1 VVSPRARR
9 HAAQAACARG
19 LRTRR
24 AAWLCTTARSGI
36 GYEGKRPKRDARLAK
51 ALRGVAKRY
60 PQWGYRLAGG
70 FLQQRGWQV
79 NLKRIHRVW
88 RQCGLQVPIRKPRK
102 KVVTGATLQPT
113 AKTKN
118 DVWSWDFVHDVT
130 TAGEPFRCLT
140 VKDEATCFCLAIEVD
155 RSFSHQRVI
164 AVLKRLLV
172 LYGRPRYVRS
182 DNGPELMAQPLLT
195 FFKDQGITP
204 SRITPGKPWQNGSNE
219 SFNGTLRRE
228 CLDAERFHS
237 LTEAQVVIE
246 DWRRQYNQDRPHSTL
261 NYHSPASAYWG
272 PLSREPETRCLSATA
287 EEKSTHTIDREATI
301 VDHPAPGVGAF
312 ETSTSVGRK

>member
-1 VVSPRARR
+1 
-9 HAAQAACARG
+9 
-19 LRTRR
+19 
-24 AAWLCTTARSGI
+24 
-36 GYEGKRPKRDARLAK
+36 LAK

-88 RQCGLQVPIRKPRK
+88 RQCGLQVPRRKPRK

-155 RSFSHQRVI
+155 RSLSHQRVI
-164 AVLKRLLV
+164 VVLKRLLV

-182 DNGPELMAQPLLT
+182 DNGPELRAQPLLT

-219 SFNGTLRRE
+219 SFNGTFRRE
-228 CLDAERFHS
+228 CLDAERFYS

-261 NYHSPASAYWG
+261 DYHSPASAYWG
-272 PLSREPETRCLSATA
+272 PFSRGSEARCLPAPA
-287 EEKSTHTIDREATI
+287 GKKSTHTLGHDATI
-301 VDHPAPGVGAF
+301 ADQPDSEIGAQL
-312 ETSTSVGRK
+312 SGRSREQEMITRKT